1 MSSKNSKIS
10 DPHRLLLN
18 LSHKINIALS
28 NLTFKIKTGYYIEL
42 LTPGT
47 MKILGS
53 TESKITKDE
62 NSEK

>member
-1 MSSKNSKIS
+1 MSSKNSKMS

-28 NLTFKIKTGYYIEL
+28 KLTFKIKTGYYIEL

>member
-1 MSSKNSKIS
+1 MS

-18 LSHKINIALS
+18 LSHKLNIALS
-28 NLTFKIKTGYYIEL
+28 NLTFKIKIGYYIEL